1 MRLHILP
8 DEKII
13 NRTIVYFEKV
23 WPLQN
28 TYLVL
33 LPKGKKTCKH
43 IDPSISKNIIVGDIN
58 SPQVINVKNQIIGYG
73 SIIVHYLTSEAAS
86 LINHIEHNNIM
97 WIEWGGDMYN
107 SFLMRKGFTLYS
119 DYNQYLKFK
128 FKFCPYWLAKILLK
142 IKREYSFA
150 IRYNAVKKSNTL
162 YLIVCMEN
170 IRYSYHITQ
179 SSDI

>member
-1 MRLHILP
+1 M
-8 DEKII
+8 
-13 NRTIVYFEKV
+13 
-23 WPLQN
+23 
-28 TYLVL
+28 
-33 LPKGKKTCKH
+33 
-43 IDPSISKNIIVGDIN
+43 
-58 SPQVINVKNQIIGYG
+58 KNQITGYG

-170 IRYSYHITQ
+170 IRYSCHIIQ
-179 SSDI
+179 SLDI